1 VILSSKN
8 SRASTELLGRIGKAI
23 PASEASPTRRASA
36 LSEGFCA
43 SFIMAKTDS
52 SSDDDEAGDGALPPS
67 SADYYRLL
75 LPQCLVGLIDAISFM
90 VVAPSIVFY
99 VLAMGGTKEQYG
111 MVLSI
116 FSFASFSF
124 KPILG
129 YWCDK
134 SSGFRVPY
142 LSSIAVASLGGLVYF
157 LASAFPSRVA
167 VPLISLGRFLG
178 GVGAANSTLGFTYI
192 AQVVPP
198 NQMTKANAALSMV
211 RVLGM
216 ATAPALNFFVEDIS
230 GSIFG
235 FKITPLNSIGL
246 ILMGANLI
254 SFVVMYLMLEE
265 PPESTKPASSSVDDV
280 DGRSWK
286 FWKAIFSIEIMVPVI
301 SILGMNANFQLLET
315 GLAPAGSDAMGWGP
329 FEISSLFG
337 FNAICIFVAIL
348 LTFQL
353 SAMGVTNTTLLITGL
368 VFSIVGYTL
377 IYLWWSAS
385 VAVWQFVTPVIVSC
399 MAFPFMGAPTRSLFT
414 LVVAGNKYLSGHQ
427 GTMQALLSMAASV
440 AGFAAPGLIAAFV
453 LRTPDE
459 VAASP
464 DHREFTPWAL
474 FAPVFSI
481 ITLAGVFYLI
491 VFPPVPDAE
500 FVGDDDE
507 EEEMVPGER
516 MSLLSPEDLL
526 IGVVPNEFHPRTEAH
541 RRHSVALMGIPQI
554 TLHGADHSL
563 SEEDAPAFSRK
574 SFFV

>member
-1 VILSSKN
+1 
-8 SRASTELLGRIGKAI
+8 
-23 PASEASPTRRASA
+23 
-36 LSEGFCA
+36 
-43 SFIMAKTDS
+43 MAKTDS
-52 SSDDDEAGDGALPPS
+52 ASDEATGGS
-67 SADYYRLL
+67 SSRSADYYRLL

-99 VLAMGGTKEQYG
+99 VLATGGSKEQYG

-134 SSGFRVPY
+134 SSGFRMPY
-142 LSSIAVASLGGLVYF
+142 LSSIAVASLGGLIYF
-157 LASAFPSRVA
+157 LASAFPSKVA
-167 VPLISLGRFLG
+167 VPLIGLGRFLG

-192 AQVVPP
+192 AQVVPQ

-246 ILMGANLI
+246 ILMGANLL
-254 SFVVMYLMLEE
+254 SFGVMYSMLEE
-265 PPESTKPASSSVDDV
+265 PPESSKPASNRVDEA
-280 DGRSWK
+280 DGRSWN
-286 FWKAIFSIEIMVPVI
+286 FWKAMFSIEILVPVI

-315 GLAPAGSDAMGWGP
+315 GLAPAGSDALGWGP

-337 FNAICIFVAIL
+337 FNAICIFVTIL

-353 SAMGVTNTTLLITGL
+353 SGIGVSDTVLLITGL
-368 VFSIVGYTL
+368 VLSIIGYTL
-377 IYLWWSAS
+377 MYAWWAAN
-385 VAVWQFVTPVIVSC
+385 VALWQFVTPVIVSC
-399 MAFPFMGAPTRSLFT
+399 MAFPFMGAPTRSIFT
-414 LVVAGNKYLSGHQ
+414 RVVAGNKYLSGHQ
-427 GTMQALLSMAASV
+427 GTMQALLSMSASV

-459 VAASP
+459 VSASA

-474 FAPVFSI
+474 FAPFFSTL
-481 ITLAGVFYLI
+481 TLAGVFYLI
-491 VFPPVPDAE
+491 LFPPILDVE
-500 FVGDDDE
+500 VVGGDDA
-507 EEEMVPGER
+507 EEMVPGER
-516 MSLLSPEDLL
+516 MSLLSPKDLML
-526 IGVVPNEFHPRTEAH
+526 VVPNEFHPRTEAH
-541 RRHSVALMGIPQI
+541 RRHSVAIMGIPQI
-554 TLHGADHSL
+554 TLHGADYSL
-563 SEEDAPAFSRK
+563 SDSGDPAYTRK